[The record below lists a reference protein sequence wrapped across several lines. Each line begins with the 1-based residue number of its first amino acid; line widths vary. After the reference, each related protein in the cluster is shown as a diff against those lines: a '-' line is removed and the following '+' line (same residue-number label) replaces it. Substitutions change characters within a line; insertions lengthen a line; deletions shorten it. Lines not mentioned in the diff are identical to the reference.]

1 MLSGTVFSYF
11 YGIHMNNTKTALAL
25 TVSALSVSAWAAEKA
40 VNPEDTIVVQA
51 ATRGDFVPGGDTPM
65 PAFLDGQV
73 ANGGRLGM
81 LGQQNAM
88 DVPFS
93 IISYTAK
100 LVEDQQAKTIADV
113 VANDAGVQYVQ
124 GYGNSAETFRI
135 RGLKF
140 DGDDMTFGGLSG
152 VLPRQ
157 VVDAQ
162 MVERIEIFK
171 GANALMNG
179 AASSG
184 VGGMI
189 NLEPKHAGDAPQA
202 KVGVDYTSDS
212 QIGATL
218 DAGRRFGDNDQF
230 GARVNLVHR
239 EGETTITDDRRRTTL
254 LSTGLD
260 YKGDRFR
267 TSLDLGYQKKTF
279 HGSPTSV
286 NISVVDF
293 IPAPPD
299 NNRNF
304 SQKWAYSDID
314 NTFGM
319 WRSEYDITD
328 SWTAYTGLGAQHAH
342 EEGIYSAPKLLDKS
356 GRAMV
361 SRLDTNRISDTVSGM
376 AGLRGQFDT
385 GFVSHKVNVG
395 YSAQSKNEKIAWKMS
410 KTAENPYTNIYHNG
424 GVAAPDSTNSNGK
437 GGDYSAPRTSGRTRT
452 QGWLLS
458 DTLGVFDDKLLFTVG
473 ARHQKVVIRGYDK
486 MTGAENPAD
495 GFDGSRWMPTYGVV
509 YKPWEEISL
518 YANHTEALQPG
529 KTAPNTAVNYGQST
543 GIVHSKQNEVGV
555 KADFGRVGGSLALFE
570 IKMPTAI
577 LDSETK
583 HYGLDAEQ
591 RNRGVE
597 LNVFGEPTLGLRLN
611 ASATWLQATL
621 TKTNNGVNQGNE
633 AIGVPNFFAV
643 LGAEYDIKPV
653 EGLTATARVNH
664 SGSQYADLANSK
676 KLNDYTTLD
685 LGVRYRFAVNQ
696 SQNQMVV
703 RAGIDNV
710 TNENY
715 WASVDDSG
723 TYITQGEPRT
733 FKVSVGYEF

>member
-1 MLSGTVFSYF
+1 M
-11 YGIHMNNTKTALAL
+11 MNNTTMHKTLLAIAIGAV
-25 TVSALSVSAWAAEKA
+25 THSAFAADEKK
-40 VNPEDTIVVQA
+40 EDTIVVQS
-51 ATRGDFVPGGDTPM
+51 TTGSDFKPGGDQLV

-73 ANGGRLGM
+73 ANGGRMGM

-88 DVPFS
+88 DVPFN
-93 IISYTAK
+93 IISYTSK

-113 VANDAGVQYVQ
+113 VANDAGVQFVQ

-162 MVERIEIFK
+162 MVDRIEIFK
-171 GANALMNG
+171 GANSLMNG

-189 NLEPKHAGDAPQA
+189 NLEPKHAGDTPQA

-212 QIGATL
+212 QIGTTL

-239 EGETTITDDRRRTTL
+239 EGETGVPNDRRRTTL

-286 NISVVDF
+286 NISAVDF
-293 IPAPPD
+293 VPEPPKND
-299 NNRNF
+299 RNF
-304 SQKWAYSDID
+304 SQKWAYSDIE
-314 NTFGM
+314 NEFGM

-328 SWTAYTGLGAQHAH
+328 IWTAYTGLGAQHAH

-356 GRAMV
+356 GNATV
-361 SRLDTNRISDTVSGM
+361 SRLDTNRISDSVSGM
-376 AGLRGQFDT
+376 AGIRGNFST

-395 YSAQSKNEKIAWKMS
+395 YSAMTKNEKIAWKMS
-410 KTAENPYTNIYHNG
+410 AAADNPTTNIYHNT
-424 GVAAPDSTNSNGK
+424 GVAMPDSTNFSGSGGK
-437 GGDYSAPRTSGRTRT
+437 YSDPLTSGRTRT

-458 DTLGVFDDKLLFTVG
+458 DTLGVLDDKLLFTAG
-473 ARHQKVVIRGYDK
+473 ARHQKVVIRGYNK
-486 MTGAENPAD
+486 ITGAENDGD

-518 YANHTEALQPG
+518 RQPHRSV
-529 KTAPNTAVNYGQST
+529 A
-543 GIVHSKQNEVGV
+543 
-555 KADFGRVGGSLALFE
+555 
-570 IKMPTAI
+570 
-577 LDSETK
+577 
-583 HYGLDAEQ
+583 
-591 RNRGVE
+591 
-597 LNVFGEPTLGLRLN
+597 
-611 ASATWLQATL
+611 
-621 TKTNNGVNQGNE
+621 
-633 AIGVPNFFAV
+633 
-643 LGAEYDIKPV
+643 
-653 EGLTATARVNH
+653 AR
-664 SGSQYADLANSK
+664 
-676 KLNDYTTLD
+676 
-685 LGVRYRFAVNQ
+685 
-696 SQNQMVV
+696 
-703 RAGIDNV
+703 
-710 TNENY
+710 
-715 WASVDDSG
+715 
-723 TYITQGEPRT
+723 
-733 FKVSVGYEF
+733 

>member
-1 MLSGTVFSYF
+1 
-11 YGIHMNNTKTALAL
+11 MNNTRMNKTLLALAVGAV
-25 TVSALSVSAWAAEKA
+25 THSAIAADPKK
-40 VNPEDTIVVQA
+40 EDTIVVQSSPA
-51 ATRGDFVPGGDTPM
+51 SDFRPGGDQLV

-73 ANGGRLGM
+73 ANGGRMGM
-81 LGQQNAM
+81 LGQQSAM
-88 DVPFS
+88 DVPFN
-93 IISYTAK
+93 IISYTSK

-113 VANDAGVQYVQ
+113 VANDAGVQNVQ
-124 GYGNSAETFRI
+124 GYGNSAESFRI

-162 MVERIEIFK
+162 MVDRIEIFK

-189 NLEPKHAGDAPQA
+189 NLEPKHAGEAPQA

-212 QIGATL
+212 QFGTTL
-218 DAGRRFGDNDQF
+218 DAGRRFGDSDQF

-239 EGETTITDDRRRTTL
+239 EGEAAVANDRRRTTL

-260 YKGDRFR
+260 YKVDNFR
-267 TSLDLGYQKKTF
+267 TSLDVGYQKKTF
-279 HGSPTSV
+279 HGSETGV
-286 NISVVDF
+286 NISAVDF
-293 IPAPPD
+293 IPTPPKND
-299 NNRNF
+299 RNY
-304 SQKWAYSDID
+304 SQKWAYSNIE
-314 NTFGM
+314 NEFGM

-342 EEGIYSAPKLLDKS
+342 EEGLYSGAKLWKKD
-356 GRAMV
+356 GTATAT
-361 SRLDTNRISDTVSGM
+361 RLDTNRLSDSVSGM
-376 AGLRGQFDT
+376 AGIRGSFDT

-395 YSAQSKNEKIAWKMS
+395 YSAMTKNEKIAWKMS
-410 KTAENPYTNIYHNG
+410 AAADNPYTNIYHNT
-424 GVAAPDSTNSNGK
+424 GVNAPDSTNFNGS
-437 GGDYSAPRTSGRTRT
+437 GGNYSDPLTSGRTRT

-458 DTLGVFDDKLLFTVG
+458 DTLGVLDDRLLFTAG
-473 ARHQKVVIRGYDK
+473 ARHQKVVIRGYNK
-486 MTGAENPAD
+486 ITGVENEAD
-495 GFDGSRWMPTYGVV
+495 SFDGSRWMPTYGVV
-509 YKPWEEISL
+509 YKVLDDVSL

-529 KTAPNTAVNYGQST
+529 KNAPDTATNYGQST

-570 IKMPTAI
+570 IKMPSAI
-577 LDSETK
+577 LDSVTK

-597 LNVFGEPTLGLRLN
+597 LNVFGEPMLGMRLN
-611 ASATWLQATL
+611 ASATWLQAEL
-621 TKTNNGVNQGNE
+621 TKTNNGLNQGND
-633 AIGVPNFFAV
+633 AIGIPNFYAV
-643 LGAEYDIKPV
+643 LGAEYDIKPID
-653 EGLTATARVNH
+653 GLTATARVNH
-664 SGSQYADLANSK
+664 SGTQYADLANTK
-676 KLNDYTTLD
+676 KLDSYTTLD
-685 LGVRYRFAVNQ
+685 LGMRYRFAVNHNE
-696 SQNQMVV
+696 NQMTL

-723 TYITQGEPRT
+723 TYLTQGEPRT

>member
-1 MLSGTVFSYF
+1 
-11 YGIHMNNTKTALAL
+11 MNNTKTALAL

-40 VNPEDTIVVQA
+40 VHPEDTIVVQA

-260 YKGDRFR
+260 YKGDNFR
-267 TSLDLGYQKKTF
+267 TSLDLGYQKKPSTAARPASI
-279 HGSPTSV
+279 SPWS
-286 NISVVDF
+286 ISF
-293 IPAPPD
+293 LPP
-299 NNRNF
+299 
-304 SQKWAYSDID
+304 
-314 NTFGM
+314 
-319 WRSEYDITD
+319 
-328 SWTAYTGLGAQHAH
+328 
-342 EEGIYSAPKLLDKS
+342 
-356 GRAMV
+356 
-361 SRLDTNRISDTVSGM
+361 
-376 AGLRGQFDT
+376 GQ
-385 GFVSHKVNVG
+385 
-395 YSAQSKNEKIAWKMS
+395 
-410 KTAENPYTNIYHNG
+410 
-424 GVAAPDSTNSNGK
+424 
-437 GGDYSAPRTSGRTRT
+437 
-452 QGWLLS
+452 
-458 DTLGVFDDKLLFTVG
+458 
-473 ARHQKVVIRGYDK
+473 
-486 MTGAENPAD
+486 
-495 GFDGSRWMPTYGVV
+495 
-509 YKPWEEISL
+509 
-518 YANHTEALQPG
+518 
-529 KTAPNTAVNYGQST
+529 
-543 GIVHSKQNEVGV
+543 
-555 KADFGRVGGSLALFE
+555 
-570 IKMPTAI
+570 
-577 LDSETK
+577 
-583 HYGLDAEQ
+583 
-591 RNRGVE
+591 
-597 LNVFGEPTLGLRLN
+597 
-611 ASATWLQATL
+611 
-621 TKTNNGVNQGNE
+621 
-633 AIGVPNFFAV
+633 
-643 LGAEYDIKPV
+643 
-653 EGLTATARVNH
+653 
-664 SGSQYADLANSK
+664 
-676 KLNDYTTLD
+676 
-685 LGVRYRFAVNQ
+685 
-696 SQNQMVV
+696 
-703 RAGIDNV
+703 
-710 TNENY
+710 
-715 WASVDDSG
+715 
-723 TYITQGEPRT
+723 
-733 FKVSVGYEF
+733 